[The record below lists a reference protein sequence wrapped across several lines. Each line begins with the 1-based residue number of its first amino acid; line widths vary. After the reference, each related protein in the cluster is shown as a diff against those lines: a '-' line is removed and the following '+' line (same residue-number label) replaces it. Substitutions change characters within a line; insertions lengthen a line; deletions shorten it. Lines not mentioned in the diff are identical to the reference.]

1 MFRWVVRQN
10 SSTRQS
16 CGKAWTAAAAG
27 PPSVVRKNGIC
38 RSAEKR
44 HMIWIWVLTWAAG
57 SQGLSEVYRWNSS
70 VEFRRKRNGACGQR
84 SMDFKC
90 VCCLVMDSMVLRF
103 RCFFQGLSKKSG
115 SWMKS
120 KPAKRQKQK
129 RKKKKRKR
137 QKRQDSRTCR
147 DTKRSTTFGHTDILS
162 KGIKGTTPKHPL
174 GFGTATGFQR
184 NELWNAVAKYCL
196 LAISGVLLK
205 AGMDLG
211 IEVAIL
217 KKQVQ
222 MSWP

>member
-16 CGKAWTAAAAG
+16 CGKAWTAAAG
-27 PPSVVRKNGIC
+27 PPSVVRKNGTC

-44 HMIWIWVLTWAAG
+44 HMIWIWVPTWAAG

-84 SMDFKC
+84 SMDFKG
-90 VCCLVMDSMVLRF
+90 VCCLVMDRMALKF

-137 QKRQDSRTCR
+137 QKRQDSSR
-147 DTKRSTTFGHTDILS
+147 TFGHTDILL
-162 KGIKGTTPKHPL
+162 KDVKGTTPEHLL
-174 GFGTATGFQR
+174 GFGTAR
-184 NELWNAVAKYCL
+184 LPKEWVVACC
-196 LAISGVLLK
+196 G
-205 AGMDLG
+205 
-211 IEVAIL
+211 
-217 KKQVQ
+217 
-222 MSWP
+222 